1 MEASLQTLAIGGAVT
16 AVRWIC
22 KCEKRINTNINL
34 TMDHLTFSDENFR
47 AADIANA
54 VATVELPEK
63 FNCIALLSGIVDF
76 KVIGKDVIMSN
87 ICDRG
92 IKPLPVDS
100 MKYWN
105 QSIEFNKW
113 KELVSGSIET
123 FRQPYKLFDFNGRF
137 VTRKACFTK
146 QEESTLTY
154 VDNFKTSEMID
165 MTEYIFF
172 SVAAL
177 KKLFSHS
184 ESISVAFIDNHWMKS
199 CASSDCLR
207 ESTYSNPKKYSSANV
222 KDSIFRS
229 KLPFKVH
236 PFWILKAAC
245 KDNKCVEDI

>member
-146 QEESTLTY
+146 QEESTLT
-154 VDNFKTSEMID
+154 
-165 MTEYIFF
+165 
-172 SVAAL
+172 VAAL